1 MQIKSFCRAW
11 LFGILLPTATV
22 LAQVGEDKAQL
33 AQLEAQLLSS
43 WWVSVEGERGQRIM
57 RITSIGPRADGH
69 FGVDLN
75 YGILGGGMGPLKG
88 VLYRQSQP
96 STTNPQEWI
105 GPKTYKLEFATGAG
119 TVISAES
126 TTAGVFVGTFVT
138 RSGRSK
144 PITLERVTE
153 DEIHVRVNGTNA
165 ERRAAAQK
173 WLAKDEIKIDYD
185 GPYKSTFTVD
195 MKAKTVMF
203 YGGENDNI
211 CTRAPVPAE
220 VRVDGQDMLVFTF
233 DSKLSGCA
241 QLQYTF
247 DPVSRAGTIRQRPP
261 VRSRRNPATR
271 SRHIP
276 ATWGGAEGHLE
287 APC

>member
-1 MQIKSFCRAW
+1 MQFQVLCRAL
-11 LFGILLPTATV
+11 LFGFLLPAATA

-126 TTAGVFVGTFVT
+126 TTAGVFVGTFAP
-138 RSGRSK
+138 RAGRSK

-153 DEIHVRVNGTNA
+153 EEIQRRVAGANSA
-165 ERRAAAQK
+165 RRPAADK
-173 WLAKDEIKIDYD
+173 WLTKDVIKIDYD
-185 GPYKSTFTVD
+185 GAYKSTFTVD
-195 MKAKTVMF
+195 MKAKTVTF
-203 YGGENDNI
+203 HGADDF
-211 CTRAPVPAE
+211 CTRSPVPAE
-220 VRVDGQDMLVFTF
+220 FRVDGQDMLVFTF
-233 DSKLSGCA
+233 DSKLPGCA

-247 DPVSRAGTIRQRPP
+247 DPVSKTGTIRQRPAGSP
-261 VRSRRNPATR
+261 PD
-271 SRHIP
+271 
-276 ATWGGAEGHLE
+276 
-287 APC
+287 APWSGPSGTKVSLVDQ